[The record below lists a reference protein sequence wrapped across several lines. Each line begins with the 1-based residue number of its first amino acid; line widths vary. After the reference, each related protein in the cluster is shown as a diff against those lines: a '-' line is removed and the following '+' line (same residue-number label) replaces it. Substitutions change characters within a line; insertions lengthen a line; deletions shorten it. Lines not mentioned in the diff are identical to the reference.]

1 MKLSVAQ
8 GPRGR
13 VVLMDSIT
21 RVEPQDAGSVVVSA
35 SHGGT
40 SSGGF
45 ALEVPLAL
53 VFFNDAGVGKD
64 GAGIAALDMLE
75 QRGIPAAC
83 VAHTS
88 ARIGDARDMWDH
100 GVLSHANASALQAG
114 IAPGDRLDA
123 AARRY
128 VGLPAS
134 GPEPHVPDVSLARST
149 MSD

>member
-1 MKLSVAQ
+1 MKEIVAE

-13 VVLMDSIT
+13 ALAMDSIT
-21 RVEPQDAGSVVVSA
+21 RVEPADAGSVVVSA

-64 GAGIAALDMLE
+64 GAGIAALAMLQE
-75 QRGIPAAC
+75 RGVPAAC

-88 ARIGDARDMWDH
+88 ARIGDALDTWEC
-100 GVLSHANASALQAG
+100 GVVSHVN
-114 IAPGDRLDA
+114 A
-123 AARRY
+123 AAAAAGVAIGAQVASVARGFL
-128 VGLPAS
+128 GLPATPTPPAA
-134 GPEPHVPDVSLARST
+134 G
-149 MSD
+149 

>member
-1 MKLSVAQ
+1 MKQAVAQ
-8 GPRGR
+8 GPRGC

-40 SSGGF
+40 SSGRF

-64 GAGIAALDMLE
+64 GAGIAALAMLE
-75 QRGIPAAC
+75 QRRIPAAC

-88 ARIGDARDMWDH
+88 ARIGDVLDTWEN
-100 GVLSHANASALQAG
+100 GVVSFANASAVQAG
-114 IAPGDRLDA
+114 ISPGDRLA
-123 AARRY
+123 AAAVRY
-128 VGLPAS
+128 VGVLPS
-134 GPEPHVPDVSLARST
+134 
-149 MSD
+149 

>member
-1 MKLSVAQ
+1 MKQSIAQ

-13 VVLMDSIT
+13 VLLVDSIT
-21 RVEPQDAGSVVVSA
+21 RIDPQDAGSVVVSG

-64 GAGIAALDMLE
+64 DAGIAALGMLE
-75 QRGIPAAC
+75 RRGVPAAC

-88 ARIGDARDMWDH
+88 ARIGDAQDMWDH
-100 GVLSHANASALQAG
+100 GVVSYANASAMQAG
-114 IAPGDRLDA
+114 IAPGDKLA
-123 AARRY
+123 AAALRF
-128 VGLPAS
+128 VGLP
-134 GPEPHVPDVSLARST
+134 PLR
-149 MSD
+149 

>member
-1 MKLSVAQ
+1 MSYAAGMKQAIVQ

-13 VVLMDSIT
+13 VILVDSIT
-21 RVEPQDAGSVVVSA
+21 RIEPQDAGSVVVSA

-75 QRGIPAAC
+75 QHGVPAAC

-88 ARIGDARDMWDH
+88 ARIGDALDTWEN
-100 GVLSHANASALQAG
+100 GVVSHANASALRAG
-114 IAPGDRLDA
+114 IAPGEQLMA
-123 AARRY
+123 AAKRH
-128 VGLPAS
+128 VGLLSP
-134 GPEPHVPDVSLARST
+134 
-149 MSD
+149 

>member
-1 MKLSVAQ
+1 MKLTVAQ
-8 GPRGR
+8 GPRGC

-40 SSGGF
+40 SSGRF

-64 GAGIAALDMLE
+64 GAGIAALEMLE
-75 QRGIPAAC
+75 QRRIPAAC

-88 ARIGDARDMWDH
+88 ARIGDALDMWEH
-100 GVLSHANASALQAG
+100 GVVSFVNASALRAG
-114 IAPGDRLDA
+114 IAPGDKLSA
-123 AARRY
+123 AAGRFN
-128 VGLPAS
+128 S
-134 GPEPHVPDVSLARST
+134 ARNG
-149 MSD
+149 